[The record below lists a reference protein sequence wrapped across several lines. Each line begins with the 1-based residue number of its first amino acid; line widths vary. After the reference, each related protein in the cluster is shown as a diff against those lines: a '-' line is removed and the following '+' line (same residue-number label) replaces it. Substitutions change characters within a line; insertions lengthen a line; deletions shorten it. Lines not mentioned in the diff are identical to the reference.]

1 MMTAAGDANLK
12 ELIWNATNLEGIDV
26 TIVLFRIS
34 MSIDLAHFQESYRKT
49 GKVQF

>member
-12 ELIWNATNLEGIDV
+12 ELIWNATSIEGIGLTAV
-26 TIVLFRIS
+26 QFRIS